1 MAYERVLIT
10 TWNPNDTSETI
21 DLLERIAPLN
31 TYIFVY
37 PHILLGTT
45 QYIYLKITNNNTYHY
60 EDSVVA
66 PAQNHYTT
74 NIFMNGGRIMYR
86 SIVNSLQY
94 QHFIPFSV
102 FLFLLARARKEET
115 KVTPSYFSR
124 CNSKNMDHIHRPCCR
139 CMLFVVVF

>member
-31 TYIFVY
+31 TYILVY

-45 QYIYLKITNNNTYHY
+45 QYIYLKITSNNIYHY
-60 EDSVVA
+60 EDSAVA

-74 NIFMNGGRIMYR
+74 NIFMKGGRIMYR
-86 SIVNSLQY
+86 SSQ
-94 QHFIPFSV
+94 FITVPTLYSFFCLPFFIS
-102 FLFLLARARKEET
+102 
-115 KVTPSYFSR
+115 
-124 CNSKNMDHIHRPCCR
+124 
-139 CMLFVVVF
+139 